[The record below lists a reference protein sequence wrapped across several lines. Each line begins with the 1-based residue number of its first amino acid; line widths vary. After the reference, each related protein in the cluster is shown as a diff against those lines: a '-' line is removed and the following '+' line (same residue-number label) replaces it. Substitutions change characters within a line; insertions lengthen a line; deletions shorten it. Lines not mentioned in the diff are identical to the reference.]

1 MDIPACYH
9 MWMTARVRCHNKN
22 GWSEWSSRGLFVK
35 LGESLQDNDCMIVY
49 LSLYYVDYAWFV
61 CHDCEE
67 CYELLKNQD
76 CLSLDDYVKTTVD
89 QIKGKYRIGEY

>member
-1 MDIPACYH
+1 MY
-9 MWMTARVRCHNKN
+9 
-22 GWSEWSSRGLFVK
+22 
-35 LGESLQDNDCMIVY
+35 DC
-49 LSLYYVDYAWFV
+49 LSLYYVDYTWFV